1 MGNIGG
7 EIATGAASALF
18 DLVIHI
24 PLTVWLILMGGVVI
38 FGFLMR
44 YLTNWK
50 VDAFIVLTVVGLST
64 IVYYRQ
70 HWIDQGYNEALAK
83 VKAAETQVAGYKST
97 NGLITACY
105 EKNISATY
113 LWDRTQGKC
122 LRADGAVE

>member
-24 PLTVWLILMGGVVI
+24 PLTLWLILMSGVVI

-50 VDAFIVLTVVGLST
+50 VDVFIVAVFLAVST

-83 VKAAETQVAGYKST
+83 VKAAEAQVAGYKST

-105 EKNISATY
+105 EKNVSATY

-122 LRADGAVE
+122 LRADGAIE

>member
-7 EIATGAASALF
+7 EIATGAADAL
-18 DLVIHI
+18 LGIITHI
-24 PLTVWLILMGGVVI
+24 PLMVWLILMGGVVI

-50 VDAFIVLTVVGLST
+50 VDLFIVLVVVGLST
-64 IVYYRQ
+64 VIYYRQ
-70 HWIDQGYNEALAK
+70 HWIDQGYNEALVK
-83 VKAAETQVAGYKST
+83 VKAAEDQVAGYKVT
-97 NGLITACY
+97 NGKIEACY
-105 EKNISATY
+105 GKNLNATY

>member
-1 MGNIGG
+1 MGNIGAD
-7 EIATGAASALF
+7 IVTGALSAL
-18 DLVIHI
+18 LGVITHV
-24 PLTVWLILMGGVVI
+24 PLAVWLILTGGVVI

-44 YLTNWK
+44 YLTTWK
-50 VDAFIVLTVVGLST
+50 VDAFIVLIVVVLST

-83 VKAAETQVAGYKST
+83 VKAAEAQVAGYKST

-105 EKNISATY
+105 EKNVSATY

-122 LRADGAVE
+122 LRADGAIE

>member
-18 DLVIHI
+18 DIITHI

-50 VDAFIVLTVVGLST
+50 VDLFIVVVVVLLST

-70 HWIDQGYNEALAK
+70 HWIDQGYAEALAK
-83 VKAAETQVAGYKST
+83 VTAAEAQVAGYKAT
-97 NGLITACY
+97 NGLIEACY
-105 EKNISATY
+105 QKNISATY